1 MGVYS
6 AQVSAIKD
14 ILTDSPILNVKKV
27 YEGDFE
33 AIPVYPAISVNLKGR
48 VKTVKGIGGVKET
61 VCTFEL
67 WVYSNKPNYS
77 SALQELE
84 DLTEQI
90 EETVKNNRTLGNLV
104 SEANVDSNAE
114 FGVTDRGGTFL
125 QTALLQL
132 TTKKLGV

>member
-67 WVYSNKPNYS
+67 WVY
-77 SALQELE
+77 
-84 DLTEQI
+84 
-90 EETVKNNRTLGNLV
+90 
-104 SEANVDSNAE
+104 
-114 FGVTDRGGTFL
+114 
-125 QTALLQL
+125 
-132 TTKKLGV
+132 